1 MQYITSF
8 IEYFYPS
15 ANEAPRV
22 LSVTSESSTP
32 LRKLSTEINNFNRET
47 LKKVPETK
55 TYNYQDN
62 ELKRLLGEKFKNV
75 IGETNE

>member
-15 ANEAPRV
+15 VNEETPR
-22 LSVTSESSTP
+22 STSEPSAP
-32 LRKLSTEINNFNRET
+32 LRKLSTEINNFDRET

-75 IGETNE
+75 INTE

>member
-15 ANEAPRV
+15 ANEAPN
-22 LSVTSESSTP
+22 VTSEPSAP
-32 LRKLSTEINNFNRET
+32 LRKLSAEINNFNRET

-75 IGETNE
+75 IGEPTE